1 MELTAEKTKQIENV
15 ALELERIVNA
25 MGTDEATDLLVDKLS
40 RMHRTLVQSFAS
52 KVIIK
57 FILKLAENY
66 ESGWYDLRNEAAC
79 KACKTMKDAIIKAYN
94 LDEDFI
100 KKYGFN
106 LPLI

>member
-1 MELTAEKTKQIENV
+1 MNADKIEQIDNV
-15 ALELERIVNA
+15 ALELERIVNV

-57 FILKLAENY
+57 FIMKLAENY
-66 ESGWYDLRNEAAC
+66 DNGWYDLRNEAAC

>member
-1 MELTAEKTKQIENV
+1 MNADKIEQVNNV

-25 MGTDEATDLLVDKLS
+25 MGTDEATDLLVDKLTY
-40 RMHRTLVQSFAS
+40 MHRTLVQSFTS
-52 KVIIK
+52 KIVIK

-66 ESGWYDLRNEAAC
+66 ENGRYDLRNEAAC
-79 KACKTMKDAIIKAYN
+79 KACKMMKDAIINAYN

>member
-1 MELTAEKTKQIENV
+1 MNAEKIEQVNNV

-25 MGTDEATDLLVDKLS
+25 MGTDEATDFLVDKLS
-40 RMHRTLVQSFAS
+40 YMHRTLVQSFTS

-66 ESGWYDLRNEAAC
+66 ENERYDLRNKAAC
-79 KACKTMKDAIIKAYN
+79 KACKTMKDAIIKEYN

-100 KKYGFN
+100 KKYGFS